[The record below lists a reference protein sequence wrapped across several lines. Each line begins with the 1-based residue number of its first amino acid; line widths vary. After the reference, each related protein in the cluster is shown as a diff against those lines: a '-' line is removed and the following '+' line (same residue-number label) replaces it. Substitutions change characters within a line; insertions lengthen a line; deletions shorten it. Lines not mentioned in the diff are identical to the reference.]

1 MRTAADY
8 GAFVSKPS
16 KTLPKRHLAHRS
28 YRAMIFRRALQREFT
43 QTAAA
48 VFVALFA
55 ILISTVLIRL
65 LGQAAGGRVPADAVL
80 ALIGF
85 GALAQ
90 LPTVLTLTLFVAI
103 LTALSR
109 SYRDSEMVVWFAAGV
124 PLTAWIGP
132 VLRFA
137 LPLMIV
143 VGACSLFLTPWG
155 LQQSSEYRDR
165 MDSRDDTQRVA
176 PGVFRESSAARRVF
190 FVEIGAGADGRVR
203 NVFVNEETRDG
214 QLVVIASAEGYL
226 HNDEDGRRFVVLEK
240 GRRYDGQPGTP
251 QYRVMEFER
260 YEVQIEQ
267 KPAVTQPSR
276 TRALPTVVL
285 LAQGDARSMGEL
297 LGRFGAP
304 LSALLLALLA
314 IPLSF
319 VNPRAGRANSLLI
332 ALLTY
337 LVYSNAIS
345 LFQAWVTQSRVGF
358 ALGLVLPHLIV
369 LALLAALFYKRLAVS
384 PFWRARSS

>member
-1 MRTAADY
+1 
-8 GAFVSKPS
+8 
-16 KTLPKRHLAHRS
+16 
-28 YRAMIFRRALQREFT
+28 MIFRRALQREFSR
-43 QTAAA
+43 TAAA
-48 VFVALFA
+48 VFIALFA

-90 LPTVLTLTLFVAI
+90 LPTVLSLTLFIAI
-103 LTALSR
+103 LISLSR

-124 PLTAWIGP
+124 PLTAWIRP
-132 VLRFA
+132 VLMFA
-137 LPLMIV
+137 LPLVLVI
-143 VGACSLFLTPWG
+143 GAGSLFLSPWAQ
-155 LQQSSEYRDR
+155 QQSGEYRDR
-165 MDSRDDTQRVA
+165 IDSRDDTQRIA
-176 PGVFRESSAARRVF
+176 PGVFRESSGARRVF
-190 FVEIGAGADGRVR
+190 FVEVGAGVDGRVR
-203 NVFVNEETRDG
+203 NVFVSEETRDG

-226 HNDEDGRRFVVLEK
+226 SKGADGQSFVVLEH

-267 KPAVTQPSR
+267 KPVLAQPSR
-276 TRALPTVVL
+276 VRGLPTAVL
-285 LAQGDARSMGEL
+285 LAQGDARSLGEL
-297 LGRFGAP
+297 LGRIGVP

-319 VNPRAGRANSLLI
+319 VNPRAGRANGLLI

-337 LVYSNAIS
+337 LIYSNAIS
-345 LFQAWVTQSRVGF
+345 VFQGWVSQGRVDF
-358 ALGLVLPHLIV
+358 ALALLLPHVIV
-369 LALLAALFYKRLAVS
+369 LALLGALFYKRLAVS

>member
-28 YRAMIFRRALQREFT
+28 FRAMIFRRALQREFSR
-43 QTAAA
+43 TAAA
-48 VFVALFA
+48 VFIALFA

-85 GALAQ
+85 GSLAQ
-90 LPTVLTLTLFVAI
+90 LPTVLSLTLFIAI
-103 LTALSR
+103 LISLSR

-124 PLTAWIGP
+124 PLTAWIRP
-132 VLRFA
+132 VLMFA
-137 LPLMIV
+137 LPLVLVI
-143 VGACSLFLTPWG
+143 GASSLFLTPWAQ
-155 LQQSSEYRDR
+155 QQSGEYRDR
-165 MDSRDDTQRVA
+165 IDSRDDTQRIA
-176 PGVFRESSAARRVF
+176 PGVFRESSGARRVF
-190 FVEIGAGADGRVR
+190 FVEVGAGVDGRVR

-226 HNDEDGRRFVVLEK
+226 SKGADGQSFVVLEH

-267 KPAVTQPSR
+267 KPVLAQPSR
-276 TRALPTVVL
+276 VRALPTAVL
-285 LAQGDARSMGEL
+285 LAQGDARSRGEL
-297 LGRFGAP
+297 LGRIGVP

-319 VNPRAGRANSLLI
+319 VNPRAGRANGLLI

-345 LFQAWVTQSRVGF
+345 VFQGWVSQGRVGF
-358 ALGLVLPHLIV
+358 ALALLLPHVIV
-369 LALLAALFYKRLAVS
+369 LAMLGALFYKRLAVS
-384 PFWRARSS
+384 PFWRVRSS